1 MKHTIREYVFWVFDF
16 LKGSGIRKNY
26 KDIVSKSDKEY
37 NSINDLNNIL
47 EYAIKNVPF
56 YSDIKEVKL

>member
-37 NSINDLNNIL
+37 NSINDLNNI
-47 EYAIKNVPF
+47 Y
-56 YSDIKEVKL
+56 KEVCWLQGLEDGKW

>member
-26 KDIVSKSDKEY
+26 KDIVY
-37 NSINDLNNIL
+37 
-47 EYAIKNVPF
+47 IK
-56 YSDIKEVKL
+56 